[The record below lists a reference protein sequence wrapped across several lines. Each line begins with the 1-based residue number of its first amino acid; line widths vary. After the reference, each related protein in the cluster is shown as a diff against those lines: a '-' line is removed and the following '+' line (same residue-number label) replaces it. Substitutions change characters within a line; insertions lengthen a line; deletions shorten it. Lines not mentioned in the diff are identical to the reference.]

1 MVITTNR
8 VKTGKTESA
17 MSKYGSTF
25 SLADNILDSRGI
37 FVN

>member
-1 MVITTNR
+1 MVTTTNR
-8 VKTGKTESA
+8 VKIEKTEST
-17 MSKYGSTF
+17 MSKHGSTF